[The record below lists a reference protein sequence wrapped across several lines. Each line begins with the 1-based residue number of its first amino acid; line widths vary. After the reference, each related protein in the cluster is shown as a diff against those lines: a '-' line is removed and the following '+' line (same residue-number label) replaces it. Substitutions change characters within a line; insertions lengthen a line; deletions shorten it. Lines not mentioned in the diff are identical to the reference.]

1 MGNRKVDLELKR
13 ILKLSGTRAAEA
25 RKARASVRKLF
36 YEHKNIALKERNTL
50 AKSTQT
56 KLTKLRSHMA
66 SLRRDAAKDL
76 SKATKSLSIAVGK
89 AVTEQQVTYAGLK
102 GALAKAKLNTE
113 NKLAGAKKVF
123 QAKLMTLTNVVNAN
137 NVKYEVGINK
147 LTDVAHDWKLVSKN
161 ERGMLKDQIMAM
173 EKDLNK
179 AIVKAIEI
187 GEAKAHAVQE
197 RALEGAEVQKMADDV
212 FVAVIKNRGKIA
224 DNYLA
229 LKAYCGAMAGDIIEY
244 TMKEGGKGLFSLGD
258 LLGTVAS
265 LSSYHTKAAEGIGF
279 GGDKVPPV
287 FGGDLISVSTP
298 L

>member
-1 MGNRKVDLELKR
+1 MG
-13 ILKLSGTRAAEA
+13 
-25 RKARASVRKLF
+25 
-36 YEHKNIALKERNTL
+36 
-50 AKSTQT
+50 
-56 KLTKLRSHMA
+56 
-66 SLRRDAAKDL
+66 
-76 SKATKSLSIAVGK
+76 

-197 RALEGAEVQKMADDV
+197 RALRVPTSRRRSWLV
-212 FVAVIKNRGKIA
+212 RSPSRSRRWP
-224 DNYLA
+224 
-229 LKAYCGAMAGDIIEY
+229 
-244 TMKEGGKGLFSLGD
+244 TMSSWPSLR
-258 LLGTVAS
+258 TVARLPTTTS
-265 LSSYHTKAAEGIGF
+265 
-279 GGDKVPPV
+279 P
-287 FGGDLISVSTP
+287 
-298 L
+298 